1 MTTIDIVKAYN
12 TLSEAKLSGMADQDK
27 FTVIRAMRV
36 MKPVKQQYDDFVQDA
51 AKRLRPEGFDKLEQK
66 AKTWNDQHRGKKY
79 ADLTPGERAE
89 LDDINAKYAEYNKQ
103 VEQCVEEEA
112 KRDQPLCYTKLSEEA
127 LGKLM
132 AANPEWTAAA
142 MLLVA
147 DALAAE
153 GEGKEG

>member
-1 MTTIDIVKAYN
+1 MTTIDIVKTYN
-12 TLSEAKLSGMADQDK
+12 TLSEAKLTGMADQDK
-27 FTVIRAMRV
+27 FTVIRALRV

-51 AKRLRPEGFDKLEQK
+51 AKRLSPEGFDKLEQK
-66 AKTWNDQHRGKKY
+66 AKQWNDQHRGKKY
-79 ADLTPGERAE
+79 ADLTPGERTE

-112 KRDQPLCYTKLSEEA
+112 KRDQSISYAKLTDEA

-142 MLLVA
+142 MMLVA
-147 DALAAE
+147 DALAAD
-153 GEGKEG
+153 EGKEG